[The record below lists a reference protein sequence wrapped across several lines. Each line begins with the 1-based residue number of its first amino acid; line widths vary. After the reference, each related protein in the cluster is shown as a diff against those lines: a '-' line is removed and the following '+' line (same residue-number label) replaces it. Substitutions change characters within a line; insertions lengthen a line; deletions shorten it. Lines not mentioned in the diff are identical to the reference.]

1 MVIRALFLLLF
12 FPPLAPRT
20 GPAQGEPPTFSASV
34 NLVKVPISVF
44 DVDGRM
50 VDGLGAEDFRLWED
64 RAPQEIRSFGLD
76 TYPVSVVLLVD
87 SSPSSR
93 NELKRIRAAAAAFVQ
108 GLDAGDRFSV
118 ISFDDEVTRIL
129 DWTDSR
135 KKLDKALGKLRA
147 GVRTALYDAMYLAAA
162 EQLKNVDGRKA
173 IVLFTDCLDNQSRVG
188 FEEAARAIARSQAS
202 LYVVSKTAI
211 VQKDARRERH
221 VVILD
226 DIYRRLFGED
236 EDYIEAFF
244 RKREGE
250 MTGLA
255 EETGGRSFFPTDY
268 DQIRDVYAGV
278 AREMKSRSF
287 LTYVS
292 NQALEPDSYHRIAVE
307 CLRPAARVV
316 YRKGYYHLPRMPHN
330 PRLSAGSFREPE

>member
-1 MVIRALFLLLF
+1 MVFRALVLLLF
-12 FPPLAPRT
+12 SAALAPRT
-20 GPAQGEPPTFSASV
+20 GPAQDPPPTFSASV

-44 DVDGRM
+44 AVDGRM
-50 VDGLGAEDFRLWED
+50 MEGLRAEDFRLWED

-87 SSPSSR
+87 TSPSSR
-93 NELKRIRAAAAAFVQ
+93 NELKRIRAAATEFVR

-162 EQLKNVDGRKA
+162 EQLKNVEGRKA

-188 FEEAARAIARSQAS
+188 LEEAERAIAKSQAS

-211 VQKDARRERH
+211 VANDARRERR
-221 VVILD
+221 VVILN

-236 EDYIEAFF
+236 EDYIEEFF
-244 RKREGE
+244 RKREGA
-250 MTGLA
+250 MTELA

-268 DQIRDVYAGV
+268 DQIRGIYADV
-278 AREMKSRSF
+278 AREMKSRYF

-316 YRKGYYHLPRMPHN
+316 YRKGYYHLPRMPQN
-330 PRLSAGSFREPE
+330 PRLSSGAFREPE

>member
-1 MVIRALFLLLF
+1 MFAPL
-12 FPPLAPRT
+12 LAPRT
-20 GPAQGEPPTFSASV
+20 GPAQDPPPTFSASV

-44 DVDGRM
+44 DVEGKM
-50 VDGLGAEDFRLWED
+50 MEGLGAEDFRLWED

-76 TYPVSVVLLVD
+76 TYPVSVVLLLD
-87 SSPSSR
+87 TSPSSR
-93 NELKRIRAAAAAFVQ
+93 NELKRIRAAATEFVR

-129 DWTDSR
+129 DWSDSR

-188 FEEAARAIARSQAS
+188 LEEAERAIAKSQAS

-211 VQKDARRERH
+211 VASDARRERR
-221 VVILD
+221 VVILN

-236 EDYIEAFF
+236 EDYIEEFF
-244 RKREGE
+244 RKREE
-250 MTGLA
+250 AMTRLA
-255 EETGGRSFFPTDY
+255 GETGGRSFFPTDY
-268 DQIRDVYAGV
+268 DQILGIYADV
-278 AREMKSRSF
+278 AREMKSRYF

-292 NQALEPDSYHRIAVE
+292 NQVLEPDSYHRIAVE

-316 YRKGYYHLPRMPHN
+316 YRKGYYHLPRMPQN
-330 PRLSAGSFREPE
+330 PRLSSGAFREPE

>member
-1 MVIRALFLLLF
+1 MFSAAL
-12 FPPLAPRT
+12 ATRM
-20 GPAQGEPPTFSASV
+20 GPAQDPPPTFSASV

-44 DVDGRM
+44 DVEGKM
-50 VDGLGAEDFRLWED
+50 MEGLGAEDFRLWED

-76 TYPVSVVLLVD
+76 TYPVSVVLLLD
-87 SSPSSR
+87 TSPSSR
-93 NELKRIRAAAAAFVQ
+93 KELKRIRAAATEFVR

-188 FEEAARAIARSQAS
+188 LEEAERAIAKSQAS

-211 VQKDARRERH
+211 VASDARRERR
-221 VVILD
+221 VVILN

-236 EDYIEAFF
+236 EDYIEEFF
-244 RKREGE
+244 RKREE
-250 MTGLA
+250 AMTRLA
-255 EETGGRSFFPTDY
+255 GETGGRSFFPTDY
-268 DQIRDVYAGV
+268 DQILGIYADV
-278 AREMKSRSF
+278 AREMKSRYF

-316 YRKGYYHLPRMPHN
+316 YRKGYYHLPRIPQN
-330 PRLSAGSFREPE
+330 PRLSSGAFREPE

>member
-1 MVIRALFLLLF
+1 MFVPL
-12 FPPLAPRT
+12 LAPRT
-20 GPAQGEPPTFSASV
+20 GPAQDPPPTFSASV

-44 DVDGRM
+44 DVEGRM
-50 VDGLGAEDFRLWED
+50 MEGLGAEDFRLWED

-76 TYPVSVVLLVD
+76 TYPVSVVLLLD
-87 SSPSSR
+87 TSPSSR
-93 NELKRIRAAAAAFVQ
+93 NELKRIRAAATEFVR

-162 EQLKNVDGRKA
+162 EQLKNIDGRKA

-188 FEEAARAIARSQAS
+188 LEEAERAIAKSQAS

-211 VQKDARRERH
+211 VASDARRERR
-221 VVILD
+221 VVILN
-226 DIYRRLFGED
+226 DIYRRLFGDD
-236 EDYIEAFF
+236 EDYIEEFF
-244 RKREGE
+244 RKREE
-250 MTGLA
+250 AMTRLA
-255 EETGGRSFFPTDY
+255 GETGGRSFFPTDY
-268 DQIRDVYAGV
+268 DQILGIYADV
-278 AREMKSRSF
+278 AREMKSRYF

-316 YRKGYYHLPRMPHN
+316 YRKGYYHLPRMPQN
-330 PRLSAGSFREPE
+330 PRLSSGAFREPE

>member
-1 MVIRALFLLLF
+1 MFAPL
-12 FPPLAPRT
+12 LAPRT
-20 GPAQGEPPTFSASV
+20 GPAQDPPPTFSASV

-44 DVDGRM
+44 DVEGKM
-50 VDGLGAEDFRLWED
+50 MEGLGAEDFRLWED

-76 TYPVSVVLLVD
+76 TYPVSVVLLLD
-87 SSPSSR
+87 TSPSSR
-93 NELKRIRAAAAAFVQ
+93 NELKRIRAAATEFVR

-129 DWTDSR
+129 DWSDSR

-188 FEEAARAIARSQAS
+188 LEEAERAIAKSQAS

-211 VQKDARRERH
+211 VASDARRERR

-236 EDYIEAFF
+236 EDYIEEFF
-244 RKREGE
+244 RKREE
-250 MTGLA
+250 AMTRLA
-255 EETGGRSFFPTDY
+255 GETGGRRFFPTDY
-268 DQIRDVYAGV
+268 DQILGIYADV
-278 AREMKSRSF
+278 AREMKSRYF

-292 NQALEPDSYHRIAVE
+292 NQVLEPDSYHRIAVE

-316 YRKGYYHLPRMPHN
+316 YRKGYYHLPRMPQN
-330 PRLSAGSFREPE
+330 PRLSSGAFREPE